1 MVCGGSVGGGGKE
14 AVVLVVL
21 EGKGR
26 GDAADAEGGGGGLT
40 VATDLSLLGGER
52 EQEEEGFL
60 FNRHALG

>member
-26 GDAADAEGGGGGLT
+26 GDAADAE
-40 VATDLSLLGGER
+40 
-52 EQEEEGFL
+52 
-60 FNRHALG
+60 